1 MKPTQVNNTKRMVQ
15 TKERKI
21 LVVNLVFIGYT
32 CLTLANL
39 AVQGKAEA
47 QARCSFNGNW
57 EGCKVIGQKETQ
69 SPFTTSRTIRWISDG
84 KIVTYKFSSCKE
96 VRPNAG
102 AWYCK
107 ATITEDNGRI
117 TYGNA
122 LMGGGLAK
130 VTSQRGNTTTIPMF
144 NQGGSGQ

>member
-1 MKPTQVNNTKRMVQ
+1 MKPTPVNDTKRMVQ
-15 TKERKI
+15 TKARKI
-21 LVVNLVFIGYT
+21 LVVGLAFMVNI

-39 AVQGKAEA
+39 AEQGKAEA
-47 QARCSFNGNW
+47 QARCKFNGNW

-69 SPFTTSRTIRWISDG
+69 APFTTSRTIRWSSDG

-96 VRPNAG
+96 VRPDAG

-117 TYGNA
+117 TYGKA
-122 LMGGGLAK
+122 LMGGGRAT

-144 NQGGSGQ
+144 N